1 MKRRTFVTGAAAAG
15 VLAGW
20 PAFGQEKFPS
30 KPIEVVT
37 HSGAGGGTD
46 ITARMMMVHAPAV
59 LGTELVVANRVGG
72 SGAAALAYAAGR
84 PRDGHTI
91 LLITQS
97 HLLTILQGKSAVK
110 YEELVALARATAD
123 PQILMVGKSSP
134 IKNAQDLVAAGKAR
148 KLKVGVTHIGSID
161 HITLV
166 GFARKAGLQAPTA
179 VPFRGGGDIVVNVV
193 SGNIDLGML
202 NYAEA
207 ESQIKAGDVR
217 PVMALSAKR
226 LKVLP
231 DVPTAKELGIDAQYD
246 TVRGFVALKGT
257 PEPVLKTLEDG
268 LTKAMQGQ
276 MYTAYIDTSGQAPDS
291 VAPRAAWQAQLDA
304 MYKEAE
310 AELKN
315 LAAAAPAAAK

>member
-1 MKRRTFVTGAAAAG
+1 MRRRTFALGATAAAS
-15 VLAGW
+15 LGW
-20 PAFGQEKFPS
+20 MPSSAQEKFPS

-46 ITARMMMVHAPAV
+46 ITARMMMVHAPGV
-59 LGTELVVANRVGG
+59 FGTELIVANRVGG

-91 LLITQS
+91 LLVTQS

-110 YEELVALARATAD
+110 YDEMVALARATAD
-123 PQILMVGKSSP
+123 PQVLMVGKASP
-134 IKNAQDLVAAGKAR
+134 IKSAQELIAAGKAR

-161 HITLV
+161 HISLV
-166 GFARKAGLQAPTA
+166 GFARKAGLQAPTP

-217 PVMALSAKR
+217 PLMVLTSQR
-226 LKVLP
+226 LKILS
-231 DVPTAKELGIDAQYD
+231 DVPTAKELGIDADYS
-246 TVRGFVALKGT
+246 TVRGFVTLKGV
-257 PEPVLKTLEDG
+257 PDDRLKTLEDG
-268 LTKAMQGQ
+268 LIKAMKGQ
-276 MYTAYIDTSGQAPDS
+276 MYATYIETSGQAPDS
-291 VAPRAAWQAQLDA
+291 VAPRAEWQAQLDA
-304 MYKEAE
+304 MYREAE
-310 AELKN
+310 TELKA
-315 LAAAAPAAAK
+315 LAAAPK